1 MPHLA
6 RASPERELSHLIRLY
21 LKAETDIINEI
32 GRLRSQGLVDYHAV
46 AALERV
52 QAILRQLESD
62 EWEYVPRLVESHFYA
77 HHPEART
84 IPGES
89 IEKHRTAYLNAQAL
103 TSTQSDIV
111 QRLTMNLMGQLTD
124 GNMTVLAGLQSV
136 LLGRVEPDIYRRVGL
151 EQVAAQQAVGRGIN
165 QSVPVFVEALHR
177 EGVTAFTDA
186 AGRKWSLHTYATM
199 VSRTTSRQAEILSV
213 VTQDAGQD
221 LYQITAHGT
230 TCRLCAPYEGRVYS
244 KSGTDPSFPPLSD
257 AFGKID
263 PAGPDDLTNS
273 WLNIH
278 PNCLHELRAWT
289 SAGRTPEELERIKR
303 FSDPK
308 FNPYSYD
315 PRTKAQIEAYRRK
328 EQSRA
333 VWLREYRQWER
344 YRAALG
350 DEIPRTFATF
360 QKHKQA
366 GSEKYQRWVSAYRSR
381 QT

>member
-1 MPHLA
+1 M
-6 RASPERELSHLIRLY
+6 
-21 LKAETDIINEI
+21 
-32 GRLRSQGLVDYHAV
+32 

-62 EWEYVPRLVESHFYA
+62 EWEYVPRLVESHFYV
-77 HHPEART
+77 HHPEARA

-89 IEKHRTAYLNAQAL
+89 IEKHRAAYLNAQAL
-103 TSTQSDIV
+103 TSTQTDIV

-165 QSVPVFVEALHR
+165 QSVPAFVEALHR

-278 PNCLHELRAWT
+278 PNCLHALRAWT